1 MEAKGGN
8 VSTGHPASRVFR
20 SGDLQLHY
28 LEWGSSEATP
38 IILLHHLNTHA
49 HAWDQFA
56 AAISNSYR
64 VLALDMRGHGDSEW
78 SKTGSYTTADHASD
92 VAALMDHLKLERA
105 VILGGSVGGRVALV
119 YAAENPQRAA
129 ALIMEDVG
137 PVRSPENAAN
147 FTRMAEAEVTEFDNM
162 DAVVEYMRAHPGGHS
177 EHRPEAAW
185 RYVAK
190 YATRLQDNGKLS
202 WKRDVAMHKT
212 AEALQLWGHV
222 ERIQC
227 PFLLI
232 LGSDST
238 TVSPEHRDR
247 MMHSASNSTLVT
259 VQEAGHIVVH
269 DRPQEYQ
276 QAVLEFLKTYSL

>member
-1 MEAKGGN
+1 M
-8 VSTGHPASRVFR
+8 STRQPASRLFR
-20 SGDLQLHY
+20 SGDLSLHY

-56 AAISNSYR
+56 ASMSDTYR

-78 SKTGSYTTADHASD
+78 SKSGSYTTADHASD
-92 VAALMDHLKLERA
+92 VAALMDDLELKRA
-105 VILGGSVGGRVALV
+105 IILGGSVGGRVALV
-119 YAAENPQRAA
+119 YAAEHPQRAA

-137 PVRSPENAAN
+137 PVRSPESAAN
-147 FTRMAEAEVTEFDNM
+147 FTRQAEAEVAEFDNL

-185 RYVAK
+185 RYLAQH
-190 YATRLQDNGKLS
+190 ATKLQDNGKLA
-202 WKRDVAMHKT
+202 WKRDIAMHKT
-212 AEALQLWGHV
+212 AEALQLWDQV
-222 ERIQC
+222 ERIRC

-247 MMHSASNSTLVT
+247 MMQSASNSTLVT
-259 VQEAGHIVVH
+259 VQGAGHIVVH
-269 DRPQEYQ
+269 DKPEEYQ
-276 QAVLEFLKTYSL
+276 RAVRQFLGRHSL